1 MKNNQMIIAADRGRN
16 PHLSSTVKGRLAM
29 LLCTVAVGMTAPA
42 FVPPAMAQNEIGGD
56 VQPLMV
62 KAAPPP
68 IAVQPLTNSISNA
81 VYEWKSLQQADNF
94 PFASYA
100 RFLTSNPG
108 WPDEARMRKNAETM
122 LRSDGETP
130 ATVVAFFKKF
140 PPQTATAHLRYAEAL
155 DALLMKDEARNV
167 ARMAWVSGSLTPVDE
182 SRLVNRFGSALTTV
196 DHDIRMDKLLW
207 TRATTTAQRQILLVS
222 PPRRAFFDARLAF
235 LLKSP
240 DALSKAATLAPQMRE
255 DAGFIADRTFWLRNT
270 NQVDAARA
278 YLAQPLRV
286 TAPPTDPTK
295 WLQMIETTA
304 KGAADAGQHG
314 LALEISKKVELT
326 YPAGRSVRDT
336 SFAERDSYT
345 NIVWLGGQSALT
357 KLNRAGDA
365 QRMFE
370 LYARAARS
378 PQTKAKGLYWAG
390 RAAERANK
398 AEIAKSY
405 FTEGGEYFD
414 QFYGQLALEKL
425 GRKPAVPLDTV
436 SIAVSGAERDAFYR
450 NSAVRAAILLGEQGS
465 WQDQSKFVRAIA
477 NNANS
482 AVDHVLSAELATKI
496 NRQDLSLLVGKSARE
511 DGLSGYFKPAFPTV
525 EVPADHRGNW
535 TMVHAITRQESQF
548 DRAAM
553 SRVGARGLMQLMPG
567 TAREVSR
574 AAGVPY
580 DLGRLT
586 EDRQYNMRLG
596 STYFGQL
603 MSQYGG
609 SYVLSVAAYNAGP
622 GNVNKWIRAY
632 GDPRLPGVD
641 KLSWIESIPFSETR
655 GYVQRV
661 LENAV
666 VYDLLNPNRA
676 ANRPTTALSAF
687 LGGNASSFGSR

>member
-1 MKNNQMIIAADRGRN
+1 MKNNQTNIAADRGRS
-16 PHLSSTVKGRLAM
+16 PHLSSTVKCRLAM
-29 LLCTVAVGMTAPA
+29 LLCSASIAMTAPA
-42 FVPPAMAQNEIGGD
+42 FAQNEVSGD
-56 VQPLMV
+56 VQPMQI

-68 IAVQPLTNSISNA
+68 IPVRPVADTISNS

-100 RFLTSNPG
+100 RFLTANPG

-122 LRSDGETP
+122 LRADEETP
-130 ATVVAFFKKF
+130 STVTAFFKKF
-140 PPQTATAHLRYAEAL
+140 PPQSATAHLRYAEAL
-155 DALLMKDEARNV
+155 DSLGSKDEARNA
-167 ARMAWVSGSLTPVDE
+167 ARMAWVSGSLTPQDE
-182 SRLVNRFGSALTTV
+182 SRLINRFGTSLTTA
-196 DHDIRMDKLLW
+196 DHDTRMDKLLW
-207 TRATTTAQRQILLVS
+207 TRATTTAQRQIILVS
-222 PPRRAFFDARLAF
+222 PARRAFFDARLAF

-240 DALSKAATLAPQMRE
+240 DALSKAAALSPQLRE

-286 TAPPTDPTK
+286 SAPPADPTK

-314 LALEISKKVELT
+314 LAVEIAKKVELT
-326 YPAGRSVRDT
+326 YPVGRNVRDT

-357 KLNRAGDA
+357 KLNRAADA

-390 RAAERANK
+390 RAAEK
-398 AEIAKSY
+398 GGKSEIAKSY

-414 QFYGQLALEKL
+414 QFYGQLSLEKL
-425 GRKPAVPLDTV
+425 GRKPAIPVDNA

-450 NSAVRAAILLGEQGS
+450 NGAVRAAILLGQQGN

-477 NNANS
+477 NNAAS

-511 DGLSGYFKPAFPTV
+511 DGYPGYFKPAFPTV
-525 EVPADHRGNW
+525 DVPADHRGNW

-641 KLSWIESIPFSETR
+641 KLGWIESIPFTETR

-666 VYDLLNPNRA
+666 VYDMLNPNRSSG
-676 ANRPTTALSAF
+676 RPTTALSAF
-687 LGGNASSFGSR
+687 LGSTTASFGSP